1 MPIISK
7 ARVILRDF
15 AHKVLD
21 IDDTKLPEGKIR
33 LLKDHMAKY
42 KQQMKEAASLRE
54 MVNFLKRKHL
64 VDSICVSEADGSTVI
79 SSNGNDL
86 SEAVTATA
94 LFNYIS
100 SEVPSSEAVMI
111 KANGEWFMLM
121 QSEKKVYAV
130 KAPASLTTIEL
141 KALARDVEKALKSKQ
156 FATSNLP

>member
-21 IDDTKLPEGKIR
+21 IDDTKLPEGQIR

-42 KQQMKEAASLRE
+42 KLQMKESASLKE

-111 KANGEWFMLM
+111 KANGGWFMLI
-121 QSEKKVYAV
+121 QSEKKIYAV
-130 KAPASLTTIEL
+130 KAPASLTTVEL
-141 KALARDVEKALKSKQ
+141 KALARAVEKALKNKQ
-156 FATSNLP
+156 FATSNQQ

>member
-21 IDDTKLPEGKIR
+21 IDDTKLPEGQIR

>member
-1 MPIISK
+1 MPIISR

-21 IDDTKLPEGKIR
+21 IDDTKLPEGQIR

-42 KQQMKEAASLRE
+42 RQQMKEAASLRE
-54 MVNFLKRKHL
+54 MVNFLKKKHM

-94 LFNYIS
+94 LFNYIN

-111 KANGEWFMLM
+111 KANGGWFMLI
-121 QSEKKVYAV
+121 QYEKKVYAI
-130 KAPASLTTIEL
+130 KAPASLTTVEL
-141 KALARDVEKALKSKQ
+141 KALAKDVEKALKNKQ
-156 FATSNLP
+156 FLTN

>member
-1 MPIISK
+1 MAIISK

-21 IDDTKLPEGKIR
+21 IDDTRLPEGQIR

-42 KQQMKEAASLRE
+42 RLQMKEAASLRE

-100 SEVPSSEAVMI
+100 SEVPASEAVMI
-111 KANGEWFMLM
+111 KANGGWLMLI
-121 QSEKKVYAV
+121 QSDKKVYAV
-130 KAPASLTTIEL
+130 KAPASLTTTEL
-141 KALARDVEKALKSKQ
+141 KALSRDVEKALRDKQ
-156 FATSNLP
+156 LISNS

>member
-21 IDDTKLPEGKIR
+21 IDDTKIPEGQIR